1 MNFKILLLEPAENF
15 LISLEN
21 KIKAKAFRTI
31 ELLKE
36 FGPELREPFSKKIT
50 GFTGLFELRIK
61 QGSNIC
67 RFFYFFEKD
76 KIIIITSGFIKKD
89 QKTDRD
95 QLAKAKLLMNQ
106 YKENN
111 K

>member
-1 MNFKILLLEPAENF
+1 M
-15 LISLEN
+15 
-21 KIKAKAFRTI
+21 
-31 ELLKE
+31 
-36 FGPELREPFSKKIT
+36 
-50 GFTGLFELRIK
+50 RIK

-67 RFFYFFEKD
+67 RFLYFFEKD
-76 KIIIITSGFIKKD
+76 ATYIITSGFIKKD